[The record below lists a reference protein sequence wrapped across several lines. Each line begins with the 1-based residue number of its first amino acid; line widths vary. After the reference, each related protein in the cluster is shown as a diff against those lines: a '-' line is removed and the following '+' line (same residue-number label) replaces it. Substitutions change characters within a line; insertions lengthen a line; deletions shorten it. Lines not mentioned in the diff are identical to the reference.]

1 MIVWPQCWSMISLP
15 YCFAFRMGSH
25 APFGSSSS
33 RTGQSRGCPS
43 RARVSSIS
51 LARCIRPRSSLD
63 RRDQS
68 QSTAGEFAS
77 ASHVPFLLLLCQRE
91 RESVCGVV
99 LCCIVCMWCVWG
111 CVCVCVCA
119 YMHVCVCV
127 TVSLRYLNLYVY
139 IMCVCY
145 CICEVP

>member
-1 MIVWPQCWSMISLP
+1 MISLP

-43 RARVSSIS
+43 QARVSSIS

-77 ASHVPFLLLLCQRE
+77 ASHVPFLLLLCQGE
-91 RESVCGVV
+91 SESVCVWCCAV
-99 LCCIVCMWCVWG
+99 LCACGVCAYE
-111 CVCVCVCA
+111 VCVCVCA
-119 YMHVCVCV
+119 YMHVWVCVRV
-127 TVSLRYLNLYVY
+127 TVSLRYLNLCVY
-139 IMCVCY
+139 MCVCY